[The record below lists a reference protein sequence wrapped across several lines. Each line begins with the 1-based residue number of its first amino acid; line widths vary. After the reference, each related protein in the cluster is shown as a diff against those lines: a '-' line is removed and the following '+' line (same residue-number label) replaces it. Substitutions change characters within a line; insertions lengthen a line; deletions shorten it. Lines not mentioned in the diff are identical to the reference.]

1 MVAPYLDF
9 FATGAHVGQDGID
22 ADLVDY
28 TQTSVGQTQGDP
40 AVFRFNKNTT
50 VLQVRQ
56 ETTFGFVV
64 CVGNIVADHRL
75 LPSNLANTC
84 HNALLKRHSTIGKT
98 RVYPKTS
105 AFSMTCEKQ
114 LCLAYIKIFNNCE
127 FARKPL
133 SP

>member
-1 MVAPYLDF
+1 MIAPYLDF

-84 HNALLKRHSTIGKT
+84 HGALLKDIPNWKNESISKISRFINDLRKTIVS
-98 RVYPKTS
+98 RC
-105 AFSMTCEKQ
+105 CE
-114 LCLAYIKIFNNCE
+114 LI
-127 FARKPL
+127 
-133 SP
+133 